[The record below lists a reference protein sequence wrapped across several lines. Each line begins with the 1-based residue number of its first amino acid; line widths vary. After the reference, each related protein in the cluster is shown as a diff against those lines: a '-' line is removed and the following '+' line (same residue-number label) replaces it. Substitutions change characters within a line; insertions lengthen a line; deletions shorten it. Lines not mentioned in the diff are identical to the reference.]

1 MAGVWVRSKSTLTA
15 GISSNYYSLSMKFI
29 PTYLRLVALALGTLA
44 FPSGVWAQDFSKIAV
59 IDYNTILKEY
69 FKAKDSQK
77 QMEDLAA
84 NYQKERNERDAGL
97 KTLVDSINGLQK
109 DLQDPA
115 LSDAKKKEKE
125 NQLKSKGEEGQV
137 KQREMMAFAQTASKI
152 LEDKRQRLTQE
163 LTEDINKALA
173 QIATNKYN
181 MVFVK
186 PQIPTPG
193 ALIFSEG
200 MDDVTQQVL
209 GILNKDAPAS
219 SKKEEKK

>member
-1 MAGVWVRSKSTLTA
+1 MKIFILNLLFSFTA
-15 GISSNYYSLSMKFI
+15 W
-29 PTYLRLVALALGTLA
+29 LAVT
-44 FPSGVWAQDFSKIAV
+44 SGLYAQDFSKIAV
-59 IDYNTILKEY
+59 IDYNTILKDY

-97 KTLVDSINGLQK
+97 KTLVDSITALQK
-109 DLQDPA
+109 DLQDPI

-173 QIATNKYN
+173 QIAKNKYN

-186 PQIPTPG
+186 PQVPSPG

-200 MDDVTQQVL
+200 MDDVTTQVL

-219 SKKEEKK
+219 AKKEEKK

>member
-1 MAGVWVRSKSTLTA
+1 
-15 GISSNYYSLSMKFI
+15 MKFI
-29 PTYLRLVALALGTLA
+29 PTYLRLAALALGLLIPT
-44 FPSGVWAQDFSKIAV
+44 SGAWAQDFSKIAV

-84 NYQKERNERDAGL
+84 NYHKERNERDAGL
-97 KTLVDSINGLQK
+97 KTLVDSITALQK

-173 QIATNKYN
+173 QIAKNKYN

-186 PQIPTPG
+186 PQVPSPG

-200 MDDVTQQVL
+200 MDDVTTQVL

-219 SKKEEKK
+219 AKKEEKK

>member
-1 MAGVWVRSKSTLTA
+1 
-15 GISSNYYSLSMKFI
+15 MKFI
-29 PTYLRLVALALGTLA
+29 PMQFRLVALALATLA
-44 FPSGVWAQDFSKIAV
+44 FTPGALAQDFSKIAV
-59 IDYNTILKEY
+59 IDYNTILKDY

-97 KTLVDSINGLQK
+97 KTFVDSINALQK
-109 DLQDPA
+109 DLEDPA
-115 LSDAKKKEKE
+115 LSEAKKKEKQ
-125 NQLKSKGEEGQV
+125 NQLKAKGEEGQV

-163 LTEDINKALA
+163 LSEDINKALA
-173 QIATNKYN
+173 QVAKNKYN

-186 PQIPTPG
+186 PQVPSPG

-200 MDDVTQQVL
+200 MDDVTPQVL
-209 GILNKDAPAS
+209 GILNKDAPAGA
-219 SKKEEKK
+219 KKEEKK

>member
-1 MAGVWVRSKSTLTA
+1 
-15 GISSNYYSLSMKFI
+15 MKFI
-29 PTYLRLVALALGTLA
+29 PTYLRLAALALGLLIPA
-44 FPSGVWAQDFSKIAV
+44 GGALAQDFSKIAV
-59 IDYNTILKEY
+59 IDYNTILKDY
-69 FKAKDSQK
+69 YKAKDSQK

-84 NYQKERNERDAGL
+84 NYQKERSERDAGL

-125 NQLKSKGEEGQV
+125 NQLKAKGEEGQV

-173 QIATNKYN
+173 QIAKNKYN

-186 PQIPTPG
+186 PQVPGPG
-193 ALIFSEG
+193 ALIFSDG
-200 MDDVTQQVL
+200 MDEVTTQVL

>member
-1 MAGVWVRSKSTLTA
+1 MRFPPLVPRLAAGVL
-15 GISSNYYSLSMKFI
+15 SSLVLASGGLS
-29 PTYLRLVALALGTLA
+29 
-44 FPSGVWAQDFSKIAV
+44 QDFSKIAV
-59 IDYNTILKEY
+59 IDYNTILKAY
-69 FKAKDSQK
+69 YKAKDSQK

-97 KTLVDSINGLQK
+97 KSLVDSINALQK

-115 LSDAKKKEKE
+115 LSDTKKKEKE
-125 NQLKSKGEEGQV
+125 NQLKAKGEEGQV

-163 LTEDINKALA
+163 LTEDVNKALA
-173 QIATNKYN
+173 QIAKNKYN

-186 PQIPTPG
+186 PQIPAPG
-193 ALIFSEG
+193 SLFFSEG

-209 GILNKDAPAS
+209 AILNKDAPAG

>member
-1 MAGVWVRSKSTLTA
+1 
-15 GISSNYYSLSMKFI
+15 MKFI
-29 PTYLRLVALALGTLA
+29 PMHFRLVALALAALA
-44 FPSGVWAQDFSKIAV
+44 FTPRVFAQDFSKIAV
-59 IDYNTILKEY
+59 IDYNTILKDY

-97 KTLVDSINGLQK
+97 KGLVDSINALQK

-125 NQLKSKGEEGQV
+125 NQLKAKGEEGQV

-163 LTEDINKALA
+163 LTEDINKALS
-173 QIATNKYN
+173 QIAKNKYS

-186 PQIPTPG
+186 PQVPSPG

-209 GILNKDAPAS
+209 GILNKDAPAG

>member
-1 MAGVWVRSKSTLTA
+1 
-15 GISSNYYSLSMKFI
+15 MKFI
-29 PTYLRLVALALGTLA
+29 PMHFRLVTLALAALALTPQV
-44 FPSGVWAQDFSKIAV
+44 FAQDFSKIAV
-59 IDYNTILKEY
+59 IDYNTILKDY

-97 KTLVDSINGLQK
+97 KGLVDSINALQK

-125 NQLKSKGEEGQV
+125 NQLKAKGEEGQV

-163 LTEDINKALA
+163 LTEDINKALSQVA
-173 QIATNKYN
+173 KNKYS

-186 PQIPTPG
+186 PQVPSPG

-209 GILNKDAPAS
+209 GILNKDAPAG
-219 SKKEEKK
+219 SKKEDKK

>member
-1 MAGVWVRSKSTLTA
+1 
-15 GISSNYYSLSMKFI
+15 MKFI
-29 PTYLRLVALALGTLA
+29 PTYLRLAAIALGFLIPA
-44 FPSGVWAQDFSKIAV
+44 GGALAQDFSKVAV

-69 FKAKDSQK
+69 YKAKDSQK

-97 KTLVDSINGLQK
+97 KTLVDSITALQK
-109 DLQDPA
+109 DLEDPA
-115 LSDAKKKEKE
+115 LSDAKKKEKQ
-125 NQLKSKGEEGQV
+125 NQLKAKGEEGQV

-152 LEDKRQRLTQE
+152 LDDKRQRLTQE

-173 QIATNKYN
+173 QIAKNKYN

-186 PQIPTPG
+186 PQVPSPG

-200 MDDVTQQVL
+200 MDDVTTQVL

-219 SKKEEKK
+219 AKKEEKK